1 MESRDRRGRVRVA
14 ASVAAGLPLILVVV
28 YGPARAEA
36 HPGAETATGTV
47 ELDGKLRVIV
57 EDAQHSSRTLYF
69 LDTGSERLPLHF
81 KSNPPTGFLTGQGV
95 HVTGRRTDDT
105 VEVPSGDSGIRPMTL
120 PCCTSTSNSSTTTTS
135 TSSATPTTLTNTFGA
150 QNTLV
155 IMVNFQDNTAQPWTA
170 SQVQSAV
177 FGTVNSF
184 FWEGSYGQTWLT
196 GKVCGWYTIPL
207 SSSTCD
213 PNQIAAAAEN
223 AAAACANLSAYSRHV
238 YAFPPANCSFGAE
251 GTIGGNPSQ
260 AWLDGTIDTGIIA
273 HELGHNFGLYH
284 SHLLDCGTSILS
296 GVCSVQE
303 YGDLYDTMGG
313 EDGHFNSF
321 QKSRLGWLGSG
332 VVPITT
338 VTASGTYALDPYEI
352 ASTNPKAL
360 KIPKYTNP
368 TTGLSTWYYVEYRQP
383 IGFDSFFGSWTN
395 SNVRRGVLIHIAT
408 DSTPWSSDA
417 LNMTPQ
423 TSTVEDVALVVGA
436 SYSDPDAGVTI
447 KPMSATSS
455 GASVYVSLSQPSCL
469 RALPTVTLSPSQ
481 VGPVQAGTPV
491 SFTASVT
498 NNDGANC
505 GPSTFNLQTAFA
517 YLWTETLSPSALTVS
532 PGATSSASLA
542 VTSPPDAV
550 TGPNPVGVYATNSA
564 DLFYN
569 SSVWA
574 TYNVGAST
582 NTTTSSTTTTTLGTL
597 CLPSGATCNRAAD
610 CCSATC
616 RGKSGRRT
624 CK

>member
-69 LDTGSERLPLHF
+69 LDTGSGRLSLHF
-81 KSNPPTGFLTGQGV
+81 NSKPPTGFLTGQDV
-95 HVTGRRTDDT
+95 HVRGRRTDDT
-105 VEVPSGDSGIRPMTL
+105 VEVPSGDSRIQPLTL
-120 PCCTSTSNSSTTTTS
+120 AASASTSTATTTS
-135 TSSATPTTLTNTFGA
+135 TSSATASPAPTPLPNTFGE
-150 QNTLV
+150 QKTLV
-155 IMVNFQDNTAQPWTA
+155 IMVNFQDNTARPWTA

-313 EDGHFNSF
+313 EDGHFWAHVQAIKRPTLLEFAGPLFMSYPVSSNL
-321 QKSRLGWLGSG
+321 QYRLSEEPGGTLIKFRHLALGLIEEDHRKG
-332 VVPITT
+332 VVRGW
-338 VTASGTYALDPYEI
+338 ASIHARV
-352 ASTNPKAL
+352 KA
-360 KIPKYTNP
+360 
-368 TTGLSTWYYVEYRQP
+368 
-383 IGFDSFFGSWTN
+383 
-395 SNVRRGVLIHIAT
+395 
-408 DSTPWSSDA
+408 
-417 LNMTPQ
+417 
-423 TSTVEDVALVVGA
+423 
-436 SYSDPDAGVTI
+436 
-447 KPMSATSS
+447 
-455 GASVYVSLSQPSCL
+455 
-469 RALPTVTLSPSQ
+469 
-481 VGPVQAGTPV
+481 
-491 SFTASVT
+491 
-498 NNDGANC
+498 
-505 GPSTFNLQTAFA
+505 
-517 YLWTETLSPSALTVS
+517 
-532 PGATSSASLA
+532 
-542 VTSPPDAV
+542 
-550 TGPNPVGVYATNSA
+550 
-564 DLFYN
+564 
-569 SSVWA
+569 
-574 TYNVGAST
+574 
-582 NTTTSSTTTTTLGTL
+582 
-597 CLPSGATCNRAAD
+597 AAE
-610 CCSATC
+610 
-616 RGKSGRRT
+616 RGKAN
-624 CK
+624 